1 MSQALR
7 KLAGSISKL
16 NCVAIF
22 INQLREKVGVMFG
35 DPETTPG
42 GRALKFYSSVRIDI
56 RKIETL
62 KAGGEIVG
70 SRTRAK
76 VVKNKIAPPFR
87 EAEFDIMYGQGISRV
102 GELLDLAVNAD
113 VIKKSGAWFSYDGNR
128 IAQGRDNAKNFLKDN
143 PEVAAKVEEELK
155 ASSDKLNFSKTTKA
169 RAKAM
174 TEKAEEIETTV
185 ISETPVEEKPA
196 DVKVDVLVEE

>member
-1 MSQALR
+1 MPQGNNPAEDKSA
-7 KLAGSISKL
+7 A
-16 NCVAIF
+16 
-22 INQLREKVGVMFG
+22 EK
-35 DPETTPG
+35 
-42 GRALKFYSSVRIDI
+42 RIDKEQAI
-56 RKIETL
+56 HDEAVKKAYDDVQKLKEQIETL

-128 IAQGRDNAKNFLKDN
+128 IAQGRDNAKNFLRDN
-143 PEVAAKVEEELK
+143 PEVAQKVEDELK
-155 ASSDKLNFSKTTKA
+155 ASSDKFNFSKTTKA
-169 RAKAM
+169 RAKALSEK
-174 TEKAEEIETTV
+174 TEEQIETTV
-185 ISETPVEEKPA
+185 VEGVSVNESPRTA